1 MLLTIHDAN
10 LKKVAFVDNNKQT
23 TLNYYDDIWAR
34 NLETSSSTFEFTVFK
49 KAIKSDTAS
58 RKTYNYLNEKA
69 FISFK
74 YNGKSYVFSVMT
86 VEENEQTIKC
96 YCENLNLELINEYA
110 NPYKATKAMSF
121 VEYCNAMDLL
131 NFTHLSVG
139 INEISDQKRT
149 LEWEGQDTKLARLLS
164 LAKKFDAEIDF
175 DTQLNADSSI
185 KSFKVNIYH
194 ENDAT
199 HQGVGRVRN
208 DIQLTYGKNLKSIKR
223 KIDKTGVY
231 NAIRPTGKRTV
242 KNGKGEEV
250 EEIVTIGSL
259 GGWSEN
265 NKDGVREFY
274 QQGDMLYAPLSMQM
288 YPSTFT
294 SSTTNDQWIR
304 KDLEVDSDNP
314 TVIRAAAI
322 ANLRK
327 NAYPAITYDVDGFID
342 VEVGDTV
349 KIYDDGFSPIL
360 LVQAR
365 VSDQKI
371 SFTNPNSNKTTFAN
385 FKALENNLSDGIQAA
400 FERLFEASKPYLIK
414 LSTDNGVIFK
424 NQIGQSI
431 VTPTLY
437 KGGKPV
443 VAGVTWRWALD
454 GHTTTGMT
462 YTVRG
467 ADVTETTT
475 LTIAAYIG
483 NDEVAV
489 DEISFVNVLDGTMG
503 TPGTPGRDGRTPYVH
518 TAWANSA
525 TGTSGFSLD
534 SSINKLYIGIY
545 TDFEPND
552 STDPT
557 KYKWT
562 LIKGEKGDKGE
573 QGERGLQGLQGA
585 KGDQGVAGAK
595 GADGRTQY
603 THIAYSDSSDGRT
616 NFSVSAS
623 NRKYIGMYVDF
634 NSADSTNPADYA
646 WTLVKG
652 ADGANGT
659 PGKAGADG
667 RTPYFHTA
675 YANSSDGQQDFSVT
689 DSANK
694 KYLGTYTDYTQADST
709 DYRAYTWTL
718 IKGDDGTGIAN
729 VTNYYLASTQS
740 TGVTTSTAGWTTT
753 PQTITSTKRYHWNY
767 RVELY
772 TDGTSKTT
780 VPAVFGVYGDTGPK
794 GDQGERGLQGLQGPK
809 GDIGIQGP
817 KGADGKSSYTHIAY
831 ATNSTGTQGFSTSD
845 STNKTYMG
853 MYVDNIEADSTTPSK
868 YHWTL
873 IKGAD
878 GAQGL
883 PGAKGA
889 DGRTPYLHIAYA
901 TNATGTQGFSVTD
914 SNGKTYIG
922 QYTDYTQSDST
933 DPSRYKWSLIKGDK
947 GDRGAT
953 GPQGPQGPQGIQG
966 LQGPKGD
973 QGIPGLRGADGRT
986 QYTHIAYADNA
997 TGGGFS
1003 QTDQTKAYIGMYQDF
1018 TATDSTNP
1026 ASYRW
1031 TKWKGSDGAQGVP
1044 GPKGADGR
1052 TPYIHWAYSDNPD
1065 GTGLTTSDNGQR
1077 YIGHY
1082 SDYTQADS
1090 TDKTKYRWADRW
1102 AKIEVGGRN
1111 YILNSRILW
1120 IDTNNVQI
1128 CPISTEKLKEG
1139 SREFVRIRRSNPSL
1153 NPSLISLYSEI
1164 RRFSSEMPM
1173 SGKGKISFKARASSP
1188 VNMNVMGISIS
1199 STSTNLPWNGSR
1211 ISIGT
1216 EWQTYSFDFEFVKGM
1231 TILRANPLQILP
1243 PVPNLAEFYLDLC
1256 EWQLEAG
1263 TMASSWFSA
1272 PEDVQTE
1279 IDSKADQA
1287 LTQEQL
1293 NALNEQAQLL
1303 DAEMKAKA
1311 SMEALSDLEKAYQSF
1326 VKSNA
1331 ANQAKAEK
1339 ELAEAGKRID
1349 LLVTEFG
1356 GFKEMKT
1363 FIDTYMS
1370 SSNEGL
1376 IIGKNDASSTIKV
1389 SSDRI
1394 SMFSAGREV
1403 MYISQGVI
1411 HIDNGI
1417 FTASVQIGRF
1427 RTEQY
1432 HLNPDMNVIRYVS

>member
-10 LKKVAFVDNNKQT
+10 LRKVAFIDNDKQE
-23 TLNYYDDIWAR
+23 TLNYYDDTWTR
-34 NLETSSSTFEFTVFK
+34 SLETGSSTFEFTVYK
-49 KAIKSDTAS
+49 KAIKSDTAIN
-58 RKTYNYLNEKA
+58 KTYNLLNERA
-69 FISFK
+69 FVSFRH
-74 YNGKSYVFSVMT
+74 NGKSYVFNVMT

-149 LEWEGQDTKLARLLS
+149 LEWDGQDTKLARLLS

-175 DTQLNADSSI
+175 DTYLNADSSI
-185 KSFKVNIYH
+185 KAFKVNVYH

-259 GGWSEN
+259 GEWSEN

-294 SSTTNDQWIR
+294 SFTTNDQWIR
-304 KDLEVDSDNP
+304 KDMEVDSDSP
-314 TVIRAAAI
+314 SVIRASAI

-327 NAYPAITYDVDGFID
+327 NAYPALTYEVDGFID
-342 VEVGDTV
+342 VEIGDTIR
-349 KIYDDGFSPIL
+349 IYDDGFTPVL

-365 VSDQKI
+365 VSHQKI
-371 SFTNPNSNKTTFAN
+371 SFTNPASNQTTFSN

-424 NQIGQSI
+424 NQIGQSV

-443 VAGVTWRWALD
+443 VSGVTWRWSLD
-454 GHTTTGMT
+454 GNTTTGMT
-462 YTVRG
+462 YLVQG
-467 ADVTETTT
+467 SSVTDTAT
-475 LTIAAYIG
+475 LTVAAYIG

-503 TPGTPGRDGRTPYVH
+503 TPGKPGQDGRTPYVH
-518 TAWANSA
+518 TAWANNE

-545 TDFEPND
+545 TDFEPMD
-552 STDPT
+552 SQDPR

-562 LIKGEKGDKGE
+562 KIKGDKGDKGDPG
-573 QGERGLQGLQGA
+573 QRGLDGLQGEKGEQGLP
-585 KGDQGVAGAK
+585 GAK
-595 GADGRTQY
+595 GADGKTQY
-603 THIAYSDSSDGRT
+603 THIAYANSADGRT
-616 NFSVSAS
+616 DFSTSAS
-623 NRKYIGMYVDF
+623 NRSYIGMYVDF
-634 NSADSTNPADYA
+634 NSQDSTNPSDYA

-652 ADGANGT
+652 ADGENGIA
-659 PGKAGADG
+659 GKAGVDG
-667 RTPYFHTA
+667 RTPYLHIA
-675 YANSSDGQQDFSVT
+675 YATSNNGSQGFSTT
-689 DSANK
+689 DSVNK
-694 KYLGTYTDYTQADST
+694 TYIGTYTDYAQADST
-709 DYRAYTWTL
+709 DYRVYKWTL
-718 IKGDDGTGIAN
+718 IKGADGNGIAN
-729 VTNYYLASTQS
+729 VTNYYLATTAS
-740 TGVTTSTAGWTTT
+740 TGVIRSTAGWTTT
-753 PQTITSTKRYHWNY
+753 PQTITSAKRYHWNY

-780 VPAVFGVYGDTGPK
+780 EPAIIGVYGDK
-794 GDQGERGLQGLQGPK
+794 GDTGARG
-809 GDIGIQGP
+809 I
-817 KGADGKSSYTHIAY
+817 
-831 ATNSTGTQGFSTSD
+831 
-845 STNKTYMG
+845 
-853 MYVDNIEADSTTPSK
+853 
-868 YHWTL
+868 
-873 IKGAD
+873 
-878 GAQGL
+878 
-883 PGAKGA
+883 
-889 DGRTPYLHIAYA
+889 
-901 TNATGTQGFSVTD
+901 
-914 SNGKTYIG
+914 
-922 QYTDYTQSDST
+922 
-933 DPSRYKWSLIKGDK
+933 
-947 GDRGAT
+947 
-953 GPQGPQGPQGIQG
+953 QGIQG
-966 LQGPKGD
+966 VRGE
-973 QGIPGLRGADGRT
+973 QGIPGEKGADGRT

-1003 QTDQTKAYIGMYQDF
+1003 QTDQNKAYIGMYVDF

-1044 GPKGADGR
+1044 GAKGADGR
-1052 TPYIHWAYSDNPD
+1052 TPYIHFAYAESAD
-1065 GTGLTTSDNGQR
+1065 GRIGFSTTQTGNKR
-1077 YIGHY
+1077 YIGTY
-1082 SDYTQADS
+1082 TDYVQTDS
-1090 TDKTKYRWADRW
+1090 TEPTKYKWVDMVGTVSSGSNNLLPNADFSKLHDTTTVFTVAGVTYHNTILKNW
-1102 AKIEVGGRN
+1102 NNFYNSGIANPTTSMHSYLTDKIVAGEQVVVFDE
-1111 YILNSRILW
+1111 S
-1120 IDTNNVQI
+1120 D
-1128 CPISTEKLKEG
+1128 G
-1139 SREFVRIRRSNPSL
+1139 SRNWKSINTNIDSKKLRAGEYYFSADLMTTLIGSKLFFGFYYTKKGGGQNFHAGQATVYPTAANTWQRLGAVVKINDDIDLSVASHRFYIYGYGFTSNA
-1153 NPSLISLYSEI
+1153 ILYLKKPKLTE
-1164 RRFSSEMPM
+1164 
-1173 SGKGKISFKARASSP
+1173 G
-1188 VNMNVMGISIS
+1188 NVMS
-1199 STSTNLPWNGSR
+1199 
-1211 ISIGT
+1211 
-1216 EWQTYSFDFEFVKGM
+1216 DFSLSV
-1231 TILRANPLQILP
+1231 
-1243 PVPNLAEFYLDLC
+1243 
-1256 EWQLEAG
+1256 
-1263 TMASSWFSA
+1263 
-1272 PEDVQTE
+1272 EDVNE
-1279 IDSKADQA
+1279 YINSKADQV

-1293 NALNEQAQLL
+1293 NALNEKNQILE
-1303 DAEMKAKA
+1303 AEMQAKA
-1311 SMEALSDLEKAYQSF
+1311 SMDAFSDLEKAYQSF
-1326 VKSNA
+1326 VK
-1331 ANQAKAEK
+1331 ANTDSQAKAEAD
-1339 ELAEAGKRID
+1339 LAEAGRRID
-1349 LLVTEFG
+1349 LLVTQFG
-1356 GFKEMKT
+1356 GFKELKT

-1394 SMFSAGREV
+1394 SMFSAGKEV

-1432 HLNPDMNVIRYVS
+1432 HLNADMNVIRYVG

>member
-10 LKKVAFVDNNKQT
+10 LRKVAFIDNDKQE
-23 TLNYYDDIWAR
+23 TLNYYDDTWTR
-34 NLETSSSTFEFTVFK
+34 SLETGSSTFEFTVYK
-49 KAIKSDTAS
+49 KAIKSDTAIK
-58 RKTYNYLNEKA
+58 KTYNLLNERA
-69 FISFK
+69 FVSFRHH
-74 YNGKSYVFSVMT
+74 GKSYVFNVMT

-149 LEWEGQDTKLARLLS
+149 LEWDGQDTKLARLLS

-185 KSFKVNIYH
+185 KSFKVNVYY
-194 ENDAT
+194 ENDDK

-208 DIQLTYGKNLKSIKR
+208 DIQLTYGKNLKSITR

-259 GGWSEN
+259 GEWSEN

-304 KDLEVDSDNP
+304 KDMEVDSDSP
-314 TVIRAAAI
+314 SVIRASAI

-327 NAYPAITYDVDGFID
+327 NAYPALTYEVDGFID
-342 VEVGDTV
+342 VEIGDTIR
-349 KIYDDGFSPIL
+349 IYDDGFTPVL

-365 VSDQKI
+365 VSHQKI
-371 SFTNPNSNKTTFAN
+371 SFTNPASNQTTFSN

-424 NQIGQSI
+424 NQIGQSV

-443 VAGVTWRWALD
+443 VSGVTWRWSLD
-454 GHTTTGMT
+454 GNTTTGMT
-462 YTVRG
+462 YLVQG
-467 ADVTETTT
+467 SSVTDTAT
-475 LTIAAYIG
+475 LTVAAYIG

-503 TPGTPGRDGRTPYVH
+503 TPGKPGQDGRTPYVH
-518 TAWANSA
+518 TAWANNE

-545 TDFEPND
+545 TDFEPMD
-552 STDPT
+552 SQDPR

-562 LIKGEKGDKGE
+562 KIKGDKGDKGDPG
-573 QGERGLQGLQGA
+573 QRGLDGLQGEKGEQGLP
-585 KGDQGVAGAK
+585 GAK
-595 GADGRTQY
+595 GADGKTQY
-603 THIAYSDSSDGRT
+603 THIAYANSADGRT
-616 NFSVSAS
+616 DFSTSAS
-623 NRKYIGMYVDF
+623 NRSYIGMYVDF
-634 NSADSTNPADYA
+634 NSQDSTNPSDYA

-652 ADGANGT
+652 ADGANGIA
-659 PGKAGADG
+659 GKAGVDG
-667 RTPYFHTA
+667 RTPYLHIA
-675 YANSSDGQQDFSVT
+675 YATSNNGSQGFSTT
-689 DSANK
+689 DSVNK
-694 KYLGTYTDYTQADST
+694 TYIGTYTDYAQADST
-709 DYRAYTWTL
+709 DYRVYKWTL
-718 IKGDDGTGIAN
+718 IKGADGNGIAN
-729 VTNYYLASTQS
+729 VTNYYLATTAS
-740 TGVTTSTAGWTTT
+740 TGVIRSTAGWTTT
-753 PQTITSTKRYHWNY
+753 PQTITSAKRYHWNY

-780 VPAVFGVYGDTGPK
+780 EPAIIGVYGDK
-794 GDQGERGLQGLQGPK
+794 GDTGARG
-809 GDIGIQGP
+809 I
-817 KGADGKSSYTHIAY
+817 
-831 ATNSTGTQGFSTSD
+831 
-845 STNKTYMG
+845 
-853 MYVDNIEADSTTPSK
+853 
-868 YHWTL
+868 
-873 IKGAD
+873 
-878 GAQGL
+878 
-883 PGAKGA
+883 
-889 DGRTPYLHIAYA
+889 
-901 TNATGTQGFSVTD
+901 
-914 SNGKTYIG
+914 
-922 QYTDYTQSDST
+922 
-933 DPSRYKWSLIKGDK
+933 
-947 GDRGAT
+947 
-953 GPQGPQGPQGIQG
+953 QGIQG
-966 LQGPKGD
+966 VRGE
-973 QGIPGLRGADGRT
+973 QGIPGEKGADGRT

-1003 QTDQTKAYIGMYQDF
+1003 QTDQNKAYIGMYVDF

-1044 GPKGADGR
+1044 GAKGADGR
-1052 TPYIHWAYSDNPD
+1052 TPYIHFAYAESAD
-1065 GTGLTTSDNGQR
+1065 GRIGFSTTQTGNKR
-1077 YIGHY
+1077 YIGTY
-1082 SDYTQADS
+1082 TDYVQTDS
-1090 TDKTKYRWADRW
+1090 TEPTKYKWVDMVGTVSSGSNNLLPNADFSKLHDTTTVFTVAGVTYRNTILKNW
-1102 AKIEVGGRN
+1102 NNFYNSGIANPTTSMHSYLTDKIVAGEQVVVFDE
-1111 YILNSRILW
+1111 S
-1120 IDTNNVQI
+1120 D
-1128 CPISTEKLKEG
+1128 G
-1139 SREFVRIRRSNPSL
+1139 SRNWKSINTNIESKKLRAGEYYFSADLMTTLIGSKLFFGFYYTKKGGGQNFHAGQATVYPTAANTWQRLGAVVKINDDIDLSVASHRFYIYGYGFTSNA
-1153 NPSLISLYSEI
+1153 ILYLKKPKLTE
-1164 RRFSSEMPM
+1164 
-1173 SGKGKISFKARASSP
+1173 G
-1188 VNMNVMGISIS
+1188 NVMS
-1199 STSTNLPWNGSR
+1199 
-1211 ISIGT
+1211 
-1216 EWQTYSFDFEFVKGM
+1216 DFSLSV
-1231 TILRANPLQILP
+1231 
-1243 PVPNLAEFYLDLC
+1243 
-1256 EWQLEAG
+1256 
-1263 TMASSWFSA
+1263 
-1272 PEDVQTE
+1272 EDVNE
-1279 IDSKADQA
+1279 YINSKADQV

-1293 NALNEQAQLL
+1293 NALNEKNQILE
-1303 DAEMKAKA
+1303 AEMQAKA
-1311 SMEALSDLEKAYQSF
+1311 SMDAFSDLEKAYQSF
-1326 VKSNA
+1326 VKANA
-1331 ANQAKAEK
+1331 DSQAKAEAD
-1339 ELAEAGKRID
+1339 LAEAGRRID
-1349 LLVTEFG
+1349 LLVTQFG
-1356 GFKEMKT
+1356 GFKELKT

-1394 SMFSAGREV
+1394 SMFSAGKEV

-1417 FTASVQIGRF
+1417 FTASVQIGKF

-1432 HLNPDMNVIRYVS
+1432 HLNVDMNVIRYVG